1 MIDTAP
7 LIKGFGV
14 CMGLIMAIGVQN
26 AFVLRQGIR
35 RRHVFTTALLC
46 SLIDIVMIT
55 LGVVGVGTFI
65 HENTLFMR
73 IAKWGGMAFLFYYGT
88 RSFYSAMQTQ
98 QLDIEADTPKPTST
112 WMVVLTILGISLL
125 NPHLY
130 LDTMVLIGSIGGQY
144 EHTARTSYI
153 LGAILASVVWFF
165 SLAYGSALLTPFF
178 SKPKAWRILDVSVG
192 TIMWGI
198 AISLFWM

>member
-1 MIDTAP
+1 MIDTEP

-14 CMGLIMAIGVQN
+14 SMGLIMAIGVQN

-46 SLIDIVMIT
+46 SLIDIVMII
-55 LGVVGVGTFI
+55 LGVVGVGTLI
-65 HENTLFMR
+65 HENALFMS

-88 RSFYSAMQTQ
+88 RSFYSAMQAQ
-98 QLDIEADTPKPTST
+98 QLDIEANTPKPTST
-112 WMVVLTILGISLL
+112 WKVILTILGISLL

-165 SLAYGSALLTPFF
+165 SLAYGSALLTPLFE
-178 SKPKAWRILDVSVG
+178 KPKAWRILDVLVG